1 MRSSNEAKQLYAS
14 QTSNEENIFSPIH
27 TFSKS
32 ICEHLLKD
40 RVNTT
45 VVRSG
50 IVGSACEFLWL
61 GYAGCRTSML
71 TAGIC
76 LPFANTYNLWL
87 SDHYDVAFI
96 PVDVVSRLVITNAF
110 TVDNEDSVTEENR
123 DLKNKLIVQ
132 FGITDLQDIE
142 LTHG

>member
-1 MRSSNEAKQLYAS
+1 
-14 QTSNEENIFSPIH
+14 
-27 TFSKS
+27 
-32 ICEHLLKD
+32 
-40 RVNTT
+40 
-45 VVRSG
+45 
-50 IVGSACEFLWL
+50 
-61 GYAGCRTSML
+61 ML

-110 TVDNEDSVTEENR
+110 TVDNENSVTEENR